1 MLLNQFW
8 VENWQKSKGCM
19 LLKTIF
25 LVFMHPRLKIAIFG
39 KNCYFLVIIK
49 NLGFS
54 VHLQFQTTFCTFLNM
69 RFKILSISGASEFKI
84 GPLQL
89 LFKQLYHNMQ
99 MSMLTCPCAL
109 IRGRSKYFFSFFYVF
124 FFETISK
131 KTLNNDWTT
140 L

>member
-8 VENWQKSKGCM
+8 VENWQKSKGSM

-25 LVFMHPRLKIAIFG
+25 LVFMRPRLKIAIFG

-99 MSMLTCPCAL
+99 MSMLTGPCAQKLL
-109 IRGRSKYFFSFFYVF
+109 IILHIFLLLYNMIQQSFIIGV
-124 FFETISK
+124 
-131 KTLNNDWTT
+131 
-140 L
+140 